1 VRLATLQGLEAAG
14 GHRIGHHFA
23 ELCTQVPAL
32 HGACWLQTCSAETT
46 LDDLV
51 QLFVHGGHRIV
62 HVLDAVQACIASVT
76 LDDVINE
83 LLRF

>member
-1 VRLATLQGLEAAG
+1 MR
-14 GHRIGHHFA
+14 
-23 ELCTQVPAL
+23 VPAL
-32 HGACWLQTCSAETT
+32 HGARWLQTCSAETT

-51 QLFVHGGHRIV
+51 QLFMHGGHRIV